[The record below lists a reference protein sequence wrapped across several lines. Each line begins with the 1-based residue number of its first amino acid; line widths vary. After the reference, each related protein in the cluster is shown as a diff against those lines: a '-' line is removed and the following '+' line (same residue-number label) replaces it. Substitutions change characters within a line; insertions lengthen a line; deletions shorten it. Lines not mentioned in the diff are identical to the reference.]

1 MLTVA
6 DIMTR
11 SVVTLSPFE
20 SLAQAADTLAMM
32 GVSGAPVCD
41 AGARALGVFSK
52 SDVVGGLVDG
62 HLRPDALVRDHMTK
76 VTVSLRAE
84 DTVAAAASVM
94 AERSIHRVLVL
105 DDDEHV
111 VGIVSPL
118 DILKAIHDGRLRLEA
133 AAAPPAGA
141 PRRV

>member
-6 DIMTR
+6 DIMTK

-41 AGARALGVFSK
+41 AGARAIGVFSK
-52 SDVVGGLVDG
+52 SDVLGGLVDG
-62 HLRPDALVRDHMTK
+62 RLRPDAVVKDHMTK
-76 VTVSLRAE
+76 VTISLRAG
-84 DTVAAAASVM
+84 DPVTAAVSVM
-94 AERSIHRVLVL
+94 AERSIHRLLVL
-105 DDDEHV
+105 DDAEHV

-118 DILKAIHDGRLRLEA
+118 DILKAIHDGRLRLEGG
-133 AAAPPAGA
+133 AGA
-141 PRRV
+141 